1 MFIADLK
8 SHRKNS
14 TQWQRIQKRQ
24 EEECFLIY
32 KLLTNLSVIKS
43 IIQGKNRNINND
55 KKYIMTWTEIRS
67 KNKIKQIWVQ
77 YVDQNTQTRNF

>member
-8 SHRKNS
+8 SHRKNG

>member
-1 MFIADLK
+1 M
-8 SHRKNS
+8 
-14 TQWQRIQKRQ
+14 
-24 EEECFLIY
+24 IY
-32 KLLTNLSVIKS
+32 KLLTNLSVIKP

-55 KKYIMTWTEIRS
+55 KKYIMNWTEIRS